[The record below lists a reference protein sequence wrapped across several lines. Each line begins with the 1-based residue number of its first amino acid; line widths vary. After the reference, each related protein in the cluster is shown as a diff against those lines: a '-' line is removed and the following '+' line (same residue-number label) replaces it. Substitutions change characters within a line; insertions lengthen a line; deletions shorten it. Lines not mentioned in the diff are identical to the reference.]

1 MTEEEKKI
9 KKWSNEQKVEA
20 LAKFIA
26 LRSGDPRKAI
36 LYGFML
42 DCLLDEID
50 KGERKIN
57 KQQSELKKKD
67 KEIKEIRQKIH
78 FKICSNCKEEF
89 ESKRSDAIYC
99 KKCSKKVNNSNYYKN
114 LNEEQKT
121 IRREKAKEKMREI
134 RKRRKVKD
142 EN

>member
-26 LRSGDPRKAI
+26 LRSGDPRKAL

-50 KGERKIN
+50 KRERKIK
-57 KQQSELKKKD
+57 KQQTELKKKD
-67 KEIKEIRQKIH
+67 KIIEWIKDYVQQEIDFRTENIEDYTDDGRKENENIIEEL
-78 FKICSNCKEEF
+78 KEER
-89 ESKRSDAIYC
+89 EHWKDILRIM
-99 KKCSKKVNNSNYYKN
+99 NN
-114 LNEEQKT
+114 EKT
-121 IRREKAKEKMREI
+121 YMEF
-134 RKRRKVKD
+134 
-142 EN
+142 

>member
-26 LRSGDPRKAI
+26 LRSGDPRKAL

-50 KGERKIN
+50 KRERKIK
-57 KQQSELKKKD
+57 KQQTELKKKD
-67 KEIKEIRQKIH
+67 KIIEWIKDYVQQEIDFRTENIEDYTDDGRKENENII
-78 FKICSNCKEEF
+78 EER
-89 ESKRSDAIYC
+89 EHWKDILRIM
-99 KKCSKKVNNSNYYKN
+99 NN
-114 LNEEQKT
+114 EKT
-121 IRREKAKEKMREI
+121 YMEF
-134 RKRRKVKD
+134 
-142 EN
+142 

>member
-99 KKCSKKVNNSNYYKN
+99 KKCSRS
-114 LNEEQKT
+114 EEHTSELQSH
-121 IRREKAKEKMREI
+121 
-134 RKRRKVKD
+134 
-142 EN
+142 